1 MSVLSVRLNDTVWT
15 RLEFVSVTAI
25 AILIAGACTTSSP
38 NLVSENS
45 VSKSLNFVPHDISGR
60 LVARYQEN
68 GKLHNQAAAFTL
80 NRPSEPDSRLQFTGP
95 FGVTL
100 LLLEITPQKTSL
112 SQVGKPS
119 LSAATL
125 DELLAR
131 YLAKPLP
138 VPVPI
143 PDFYDWLIG
152 RVKTE
157 TGSVFVVPKN
167 EMKDGATD
175 RTQNSTDV
183 VAQGGWHLHYKAWG
197 AMPAQLTIT
206 HDIRKDLELKVMLD
220 EYQEW

>member
-1 MSVLSVRLNDTVWT
+1 M
-15 RLEFVSVTAI
+15 RLEFISVATIVLLA
-25 AILIAGACTTSSP
+25 LGACTTSSP
-38 NLVSENS
+38 KRVSENS
-45 VSKSLNFVPHDISGR
+45 ATKPVNFAPHEISGR
-60 LVARYQEN
+60 LAARYQES
-68 GKLHNQAAAFTL
+68 GKLNNQAAAFTL
-80 NRPSEPDSRLQFTGP
+80 NRPSESDSRLQFTGP

-112 SQVGKPS
+112 SQIGKPS

-138 VPVPI
+138 IPVPI

-157 TGSVFVVPKN
+157 TGSVFVVPR
-167 EMKDGATD
+167 ERVKDAATD
-175 RTQNSTDV
+175 RAKNSTDV
-183 VAQGGWHLHYKAWG
+183 VAQGGWHLHYEAWG
-197 AMPAQLTIT
+197 AMPTQLIIT
-206 HDIRKDLELKVMLD
+206 HDVRKDLELKVALD